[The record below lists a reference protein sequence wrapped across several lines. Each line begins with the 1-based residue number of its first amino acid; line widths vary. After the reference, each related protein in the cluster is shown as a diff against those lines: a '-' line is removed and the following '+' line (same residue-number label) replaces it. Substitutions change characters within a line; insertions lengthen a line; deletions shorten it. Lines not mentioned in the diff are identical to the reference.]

1 MYRSR
6 RPNPKDCV
14 MPGRNLALVTAR
26 RLYPLVSWQM
36 SRRRESSP
44 RRYSVGVGKVAFAMA
59 AAVLIAAAA
68 APTVTA
74 AQADYTVWTA
84 DGLTKILR
92 ATPAPEPLP
101 GTVRIYAAR
110 NEYESAQVVIRAK
123 SQPLEGVMVTIS
135 DLVGP
140 QGSTIAAQTIGLY
153 REAYIYLPAYKA
165 DYPDPLP
172 PVTPFSVAPDT
183 NQPVWLTVYVPKG
196 AAAGTYRGGLTV
208 SATGAA
214 PRRIPVTLTVWSFTL
229 PDTPTSRTAFGMGSG
244 AIAEA
249 HGLKADSPASVPLV
263 ARYYEAL
270 LQHRIS
276 AYSTPVPLDSP
287 EVGRYLSD
295 PRVTSFI
302 MRYTD
307 VEGMRADVECCRK
320 NGWLGK
326 AVFYPLDEPQTAEQ
340 YATLK
345 ERADRI
351 HSIDRS
357 LKIVSPFF
365 CDPLFDTGQ
374 TIYEHFDGYLDIW
387 CPNLMYYNEQEMH
400 AKQAKGEEVW
410 WYVCCIPLGPYP
422 NFFVNR
428 DAIDHRILMWMQKL
442 YDVQGLLYWNTTHWD
457 PSSTKD
463 VWQDVATVKDIS
475 PNLYGDGS
483 LFYPGSKVGL
493 AEPVVSIRLE
503 CIRDGLEDFDYLTLL
518 ERKVGA
524 ERTKAMIRQLVRSRK
539 DFEKSPRRLAA
550 VRLQIA
556 RVLEQR

>member
-1 MYRSR
+1 
-6 RPNPKDCV
+6 
-14 MPGRNLALVTAR
+14 
-26 RLYPLVSWQM
+26 
-36 SRRRESSP
+36 
-44 RRYSVGVGKVAFAMA
+44 VGVRKVTCAVLAAIAIA
-59 AAVLIAAAA
+59 AAVGSVA
-68 APTVTA
+68 A
-74 AQADYTVWTA
+74 AQAGYTVWAA

-92 ATPAPEPLP
+92 TTPPPEPLP

-123 SQPLEGVMVTIS
+123 SHPLQGVMVAIS
-135 DLVGP
+135 DLVRP
-140 QGSTIAAQTIGLY
+140 QGGRIAAPAIRLY
-153 REAYIYLPAYKA
+153 REAYIYLPKFKA

-183 NQPVWLTVYVPKG
+183 NQPVWITVYVPKG
-196 AAAGTYRGGLTV
+196 AAAGRYSGALTI
-208 SATGAA
+208 SAAGAA
-214 PRRIPVTLTVWSFTL
+214 PRQVPVTLTVWNFTL
-229 PDTPTSRTAFGMGSG
+229 PDTPTSRTAFGIGG
-244 AIAEA
+244 GDIAAA
-249 HGLKADSPASVPLV
+249 HGIKTDSPGYVGLV

-270 LQHRIS
+270 LEHRIS
-276 AYSTPVPLDSP
+276 AYYTPVPLDSP
-287 EVGRYLSD
+287 KAGRYLSD

-302 MRYTD
+302 MRYAD
-307 VEGMRADVECCRK
+307 VEAMRADVERCRR

-345 ERADRI
+345 ERADLI

-357 LKIVSPFF
+357 LKVVSPYYR
-365 CDPLFDTGQ
+365 DPDFATDK

-387 CPNLMYYNEQEMH
+387 CPNLMFYNEQEMRVR
-400 AKQAKGEEVW
+400 QAKGEEVW
-410 WYVCCIPLGPYP
+410 WYVCCIPLRPYP
-422 NFFVNR
+422 NFFVNL

-442 YDVQGLLYWNTTHWD
+442 YDVQGLLYWNTTYWNTA
-457 PSSTKD
+457 STKD
-463 VWQDVATVKDIS
+463 VWEDVATVKDIS

-493 AEPVVSIRLE
+493 AEPVTSIRLE

-524 ERTKAMIRQLVRSRK
+524 DQTKAMIRQLVRSRK
-539 DFEKSPRRLAA
+539 SFDKSPQRLAA

-556 RVLEQR
+556 RILQQQ